1 MKSSGAR
8 SPNRFTVRAAI
19 LSIALLPGLLACLDP
34 GNPFEPL
41 SDGGYHVLFIG
52 NSLTYV
58 NDLPGTV
65 ALVAAQGGETIRVRS
80 VALPNYAVIDHALGA
95 SNALSV
101 IQSEKWDY
109 VVLQQGP
116 TSTQLNRDTLVIAAK
131 LLDPHIRGA
140 GGRSASLKLVLYE
153 RITGKDARS
162 LPARA
167 IAGGRTLD
175 TEETTIRLLQLIAH
189 ETSEQ
194 FPR

>member
-1 MKSSGAR
+1 MR
-8 SPNRFTVRAAI
+8 
-19 LSIALLPGLLACLDP
+19 LPG
-34 GNPFEPL
+34 
-41 SDGGYHVLFIG
+41 
-52 NSLTYV
+52 
-58 NDLPGTV
+58 
-65 ALVAAQGGETIRVRS
+65 
-80 VALPNYAVIDHALGA
+80 
-95 SNALSV
+95 
-101 IQSEKWDY
+101 EKWDY

-140 GGRSASLKLVLYE
+140 GGRSASLMTWPASDQRSLFPAVRLSSQLAAQSVGGLFVPAGEAWSRALAADPQLPLYGADGFHPGELGTYLAALVLYE

-167 IAGGRTLD
+167 IAGGRTLNV
-175 TEETTIRLLQLIAH
+175 EETTVRLLQRIAH